1 MSLISILL
9 VATAVMT
16 LMIGLMSFLG
26 SSKVDRKRT
35 AWVLVSDIGAFVWIV
50 SIAVFLGLDPAVT
63 NADSIATVSIY
74 GIYIATL
81 VMVVAILGYA
91 SWQYLPG
98 KFMTI
103 GSVLMSL
110 YLAIRLILDH
120 NVLYTSYELTNLGNK
135 VNIVN
140 GWFYW
145 LYMISLV
152 IMICFFTAMTYYRAK
167 HTAKKNAKVGDF
179 ILTVGFIVVGV
190 VSAIFNLL
198 LPLAGRY
205 DLIWLGPLSLSITM
219 LCYFYAILKYRI
231 ISVSVSWLKTLAYV
245 VLLSTGTVIY
255 MVIFYII
262 FTALFKIPNPSGSIL
277 VLNFIMIV
285 IVLLLI
291 PVINEVR
298 ASIGSLIQVG
308 QVDLAYVIKKLNHLA
323 SRNVDLRDLAG
334 FLADHLHFAYIGF
347 IINGRLYGSKPLA
360 MSPAEIAS
368 ISHLKSNSRE
378 IWQQPNKTVQKTFD
392 ELGLSAVAELRN
404 AKGKPYGQLI
414 VGRPLGK
421 TTFERRDLLQLEMII
436 NLVATV
442 IDSEKH
448 IRA

>member
-9 VATAVMT
+9 LATAVMT

-26 SSKVDRKRT
+26 SSRADRKRT
-35 AWVLVSDIGAFVWIV
+35 AWVLVSDIGAFAWIV
-50 SIAVFLGLDPAVT
+50 SIAVFLGLDPAT
-63 NADSIATVSIY
+63 TGAENIATVAIY

-91 SWQYLPG
+91 SWQYSVG
-98 KFMTI
+98 KVVTLVAIAVAIFLA
-103 GSVLMSL
+103 V
-110 YLAIRLILDH
+110 YLVIDP
-120 NVLYTSYELTNLGNK
+120 NVLYTSFELTNNGNT
-135 VNIVN
+135 VSIVN
-140 GWFYW
+140 GWYYW
-145 LYMISLV
+145 TYALALVVMIS
-152 IMICFFTAMTYYRAK
+152 FFTAMTYYRAK
-167 HTAKKNAKVGDF
+167 RTSKKQLRIGDT

-190 VSAIFNLL
+190 VSAIFNLA
-198 LPLAGRY
+198 LPLMGRY

-231 ISVSVSWLKTLAYV
+231 ISVSAGWLKTLAYV
-245 VLLSTGTVIY
+245 VLLSTGAAIY

-262 FTALFKIPNPSGSIL
+262 FTALFKIPNPSGAIL

-291 PVINEVR
+291 PVINEVK
-298 ASIGSLIQVG
+298 ASISGLISVG

-323 SRNVDLRDLAG
+323 AKNVDLRDLAG

-360 MSPAEIAS
+360 LSPAEIAN
-368 ISHLKSNSRE
+368 ISHLKSDSRE
-378 IWQQPNKTVQKTFD
+378 IWQEPNKTVQKTFD
-392 ELGLSAVAELRN
+392 EVGLYAVAELRN
-404 AKGKPYGQLI
+404 AKGKPFGQLV
-414 VGRPLGK
+414 VGKPLGK
-421 TTFERRDLLQLEMII
+421 SSFERRDLLQLEMLI

>member
-1 MSLISILL
+1 
-9 VATAVMT
+9 
-16 LMIGLMSFLG
+16 MSFLG

-35 AWVLVSDIGAFVWIV
+35 AWVLVSDIGAFVWIL
-50 SIAVFLGLDPAVT
+50 SIAVFLGLDPAAT
-63 NADSIATVSIY
+63 NADNIATVSIY

-91 SWQYLPG
+91 SWQYPAG

-103 GSVLMSL
+103 GSALMSL

-120 NVLYTSYELTNLGNK
+120 NILYSSYELTNLGNK

-152 IMICFFTAMTYYRAK
+152 VMICFFTAMTYYRAK
-167 HTAKKNAKVGDF
+167 HTAKKAAKVGDT

-198 LPLAGRY
+198 LPLMGRY

-231 ISVSVSWLKTLAYV
+231 ISVSVGWLKTLAYV

-291 PVINEVR
+291 PVINEVK

-368 ISHLKSNSRE
+368 ISHLKSSSRE
-378 IWQQPNKTVQKTFD
+378 IWQQPNKAVQKTFD

-414 VGRPLGK
+414 VGKPLGK
-421 TTFERRDLLQLEMII
+421 TTFERRDLLQLETLI